1 MLSISR
7 VRVQKFDDANIL
19 KYHVSILRLDEGKGE
34 GGGGGG
40 GGATGSL
47 YPARAPNVLS
57 SSEHVKSQH

>member
-40 GGATGSL
+40 NKVTLPGQGPQCAEL
-47 YPARAPNVLS
+47 FRAC
-57 SSEHVKSQH
+57 